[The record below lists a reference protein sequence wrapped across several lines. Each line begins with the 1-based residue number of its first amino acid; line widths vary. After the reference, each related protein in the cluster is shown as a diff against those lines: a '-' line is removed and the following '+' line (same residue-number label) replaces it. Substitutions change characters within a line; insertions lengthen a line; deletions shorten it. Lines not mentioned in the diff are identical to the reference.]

1 MGAAEAIPVRLNLAL
16 VAGSTAGCAA
26 LLATASHAETWA
38 VRLAAAV
45 AFSFLNNTVFSLL
58 HEAVHGVLH
67 PDPRWNTWLGRWVA
81 AFFPTGLG
89 FQRAAHLGH
98 HRRNRSPVERFDYVG
113 AGDVAWLKW
122 AQWYA
127 LLTGW
132 FWVLS
137 LFATTVYL
145 LAPGGLATLAARLAP
160 ETSARAYADGLL
172 GRDRA
177 LLRLEI
183 ALSYAIQ
190 ALLFVAVGGTT
201 TGWALCYGA
210 FALNWCSLQY
220 ADHAWSPLDA
230 REGAWNLRVN
240 PLVRWVF
247 LNYHLH
253 LAHHRHPTLPWI
265 HLPSRVE
272 PGDPRPSFVGIWLS
286 MWLGPRRLDPGPSE

>member
-1 MGAAEAIPVRLNLAL
+1 
-16 VAGSTAGCAA
+16 
-26 LLATASHAETWA
+26 
-38 VRLAAAV
+38 
-45 AFSFLNNTVFSLL
+45 VFSLL

-67 PDPRWNTWLGRWVA
+67 PDPRTNTWLGRWLA
-81 AFFPTGLG
+81 AFFPTGFG

-113 AGDVAWLKW
+113 PDDVAWLKW

-137 LFATTVYL
+137 VVATTAYL
-145 LAPGGLATLAARLAP
+145 VLPGSLVALAAGFAP
-160 ETSARAYADGLL
+160 QTSAQAYADGLL
-172 GRDRA
+172 GRDHA
-177 LLRLEI
+177 VLRLEI
-183 ALSYAIQ
+183 AGSYAVQ
-190 ALLFVAVGGTT
+190 LALYLLLGGTPL
-201 TGWALCYGA
+201 GWALCYGA

-240 PLVRWVF
+240 PVVRAVF

-265 HLPSRVE
+265 HLPGVVDPGE
-272 PGDPRPSFVGIWLS
+272 PQPSFVAIWAS
-286 MWLGPRRLDPGPSE
+286 MWRGPRPLPASALAGTGPEPSRPEREGVGG